1 MQNPIIAEKCF
12 KFGFKRKPFTYPSG
26 KIVKVQG
33 YEPFCLRDLIEQK
46 IDEEDIVTDIKQV
59 PEVWWEDEEKKKHR
73 YYTDIYIKSQ
83 NKCIEVKS
91 DYTFEKEKEE
101 VLCKQQAVKNI
112 GIECEV
118 WIYNQKG
125 KLIEKLL

>member
-1 MQNPIIAEKCF
+1 M
-12 KFGFKRKPFTYPSG
+12 PSG
-26 KIVKVQG
+26 KIIQIQG
-33 YEPFCLRDLIEQK
+33 YEHYALNELLF
-46 IDEEDIVTDIKQV
+46 EEDIHEDDIITSRAEV
-59 PEVWWEDEEKKKHR
+59 PEVWYYNNGANHK

-118 WIYNQKG
+118 WIFNQKG